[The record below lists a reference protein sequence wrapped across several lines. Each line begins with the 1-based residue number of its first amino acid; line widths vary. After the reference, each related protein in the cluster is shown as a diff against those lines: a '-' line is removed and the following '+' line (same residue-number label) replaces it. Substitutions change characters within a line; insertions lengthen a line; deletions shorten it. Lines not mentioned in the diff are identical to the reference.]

1 MVVVVT
7 CVKQSQNLGLGLSLE
22 FDKMRCCLKVSW
34 DYIFSKE
41 IFILLDQHLINIVDI
56 SCVAWT
62 CRASHNTPL
71 WPLWPSG
78 WWSAASTPP
87 HLSASSRSPGPP
99 PCKLSSQHRA
109 KAHPEQK
116 LLKVDNFVLTAYL
129 RLFLGAKIN
138 ASMLKTLSVRIEV
151 RRKTK
156 SPSALLSSQTS
167 PTSIL

>member
-1 MVVVVT
+1 M
-7 CVKQSQNLGLGLSLE
+7 
-22 FDKMRCCLKVSW
+22 
-34 DYIFSKE
+34 SKG
-41 IFILLDQHLINIVDI
+41 IFILLENKHRTHIQWRVNYSPSPQYSWYILPPPLWTA
-56 SCVAWT
+56 SCIAWT